1 MKSLSYHDPVLTN
14 FVAHEDLG
22 KAIYEMNQQYAK
34 AKAKRL
40 SLLNARQNKHDKRM
54 KKTGSPK
61 FRTDEKDH
69 V

>member
-34 AKAKRL
+34 AKAEAIESAKRMVEQ
-40 SLLNARQNKHDKRM
+40 ARQMHEENRVSKI
-54 KKTGSPK
+54 
-61 FRTDEKDH
+61 
-69 V
+69 